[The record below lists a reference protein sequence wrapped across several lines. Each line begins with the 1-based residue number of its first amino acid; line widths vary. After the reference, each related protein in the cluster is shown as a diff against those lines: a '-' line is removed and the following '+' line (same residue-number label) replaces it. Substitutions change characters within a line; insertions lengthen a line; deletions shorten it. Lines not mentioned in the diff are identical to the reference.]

1 MATKATKGGRGPQA
15 TTPGRKGGAGGP
27 GGRGGG
33 PPGARGRK
41 PITPVRVGKDRNWGP
56 IAIFAAVILVAG
68 GIIGYA
74 FVSAQQQSAPW
85 DERAAGIEG
94 IVNFAETQPEVLQPF
109 PDMQSHEPGDLT
121 YPVNPPVGGTHNP
134 AWQNCQGDVY
144 TAPVASEH
152 AVHSL
157 EHGAVWITHD
167 PALDA
172 AQVDRLASRVR
183 GQDKIFMSP
192 FPGLDSP
199 ISLQAWGWQLKV
211 TDADDGRIDEFIRAL
226 KVNASQEG
234 PSARC
239 DGVTTTGDLP
249 IDLGA
254 QTEG

>member
-15 TTPGRKGGAGGP
+15 TAGRKGGGGAGGP
-27 GGRGGG
+27 GGKAGG
-33 PPGARGRK
+33 PGGKGRK

-56 IAIFAAVILVAG
+56 IAIFAAVILLAG
-68 GIIGYA
+68 AIIGYA
-74 FVSAQQQSAPW
+74 FISAQRESMPW
-85 DERAAGIEG
+85 QERAASIEG
-94 IVNFAETQPEVLQPF
+94 IVNFAETQPDVLQPF
-109 PDMQSHEPGDLT
+109 PGMQSHEPGDLT
-121 YPVNPPVGGTHNP
+121 YTVNPPVGGTHNP

-144 TAPVASEH
+144 TAPIASEH

-172 AQVDRLASRVR
+172 AQVERLASRVR

-192 FPGLDSP
+192 VPGLDSP

-211 TDADDGRIDEFIRAL
+211 DDAGDDRIDTFIRAL

-239 DGVTTTGDLP
+239 DGVTTTGDQP
-249 IDLGA
+249 VDLGA
-254 QTEG
+254 PTDG